1 VSELR
6 VAVIP
11 RAAAD
16 RVGPYRDGV
25 LHVRVS
31 RPPADGEAN
40 RVVLRLVARSLD
52 VPPSSLRI
60 VAGER
65 GRRKRLEVV
74 TLQADELQRRLRAIG
89 AD

>member
-6 VAVIP
+6 LAVTP
-11 RAAAD
+11 RAAAE

-40 RVVLRLVARSLD
+40 RAVLRLVARSLD

-65 GRRKRLEVV
+65 GRRKRIEVV
-74 TLQADELQRRLRAIG
+74 ALEADELQRRLRAIG

>member
-1 VSELR
+1 MPELH
-6 VAVIP
+6 VAVTP
-11 RAAAD
+11 RAASD

-40 RVVLRLVARSLD
+40 RSVLRLVARSLG

-65 GRRKRLEVV
+65 GRRKRIGVETLE
-74 TLQADELQRRLRAIG
+74 AAELERRLRAIG
-89 AD
+89 TD